1 VGAQRT
7 PGDREDKEPS
17 GREGTDANTEDE
29 GQAHPPALG
38 ARDGR
43 SVSDGHHTEGLTNE
57 PRPAP
62 RPGLSV
68 RLALINGNSADAA
81 RARPRGARGR
91 SARRRREE
99 RRALEERSG
108 MRVPDGASTTC
119 EGQRR

>member
-1 VGAQRT
+1 VSGNRA
-7 PGDREDKEPS
+7 PGEHRAE
-17 GREGTDANTEDE
+17 GRDGTEDDTALAKSSHRIEIGAHE
-29 GQAHPPALG
+29 GHDGGHPL
-38 ARDGR
+38 
-43 SVSDGHHTEGLTNE
+43 EGLTNE

-62 RPGLSV
+62 SPGLSV

-108 MRVPDGASTTC
+108 MQLPDGADPRA
-119 EGQRR
+119 Q